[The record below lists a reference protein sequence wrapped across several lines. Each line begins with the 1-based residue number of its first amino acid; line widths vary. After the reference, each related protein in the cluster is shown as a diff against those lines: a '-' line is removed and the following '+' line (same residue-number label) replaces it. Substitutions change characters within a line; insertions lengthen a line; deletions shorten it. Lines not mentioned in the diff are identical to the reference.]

1 MVPWIKALGNRGLTA
16 HNPRTMQS
24 VEIQTPAKI
33 NLFLRVLGRRPDG
46 YHDLES
52 LMIPVS
58 LYDRVKIERVGQGLQ
73 VECPGQPALDGGA
86 NLAHAAARA
95 WLHQQGRPESGYRIT
110 IVKKIPIQAGLGGGS
125 SDAAAVLQGL
135 QALNKKPLS
144 DKILHDLATDLG
156 ADVPFFLMNGPCLAR
171 GIGERLSP
179 AGDLPRIWLILAR
192 APFGLETRRVFETL
206 KYPLTSLGDDD
217 SHNRSQ
223 KWGFTRL
230 ADALSNDLQPIGER
244 LHPVIRRVR
253 QELSKAGAAGALM
266 SGSGPSVF
274 GLFRTRHAARQTLR
288 RMRRTKGWTYLV
300 LRAVSWDDNKGE
312 KRVV

>member
-1 MVPWIKALGNRGLTA
+1 MKSI
-16 HNPRTMQS
+16 Q
-24 VEIQTPAKI
+24 IQTPAKI

-46 YHDLES
+46 YHELES

-58 LYDRVKIERVGQGLQ
+58 LYDQVRIERIDQGLQ
-73 VECPGQPALDGGA
+73 VECPGHPELDGKR

-95 WLHQQGRPESGYRIT
+95 WLQQQGRPESGYHIT

-125 SDAAAVLQGL
+125 SDAAAVLKGM
-135 QALNKKPLS
+135 QALSQEPLC
-144 DKILHDLATDLG
+144 DKALGRLATGLG

-179 AGDLPRIWLILAR
+179 VSQLPRIWLILAR
-192 APFGLETRRVFETL
+192 APFGLETRMVFETL
-206 KYPLTSLGDDD
+206 KYPLTSQEYDD

-223 KWGFTRL
+223 KWGFTQL
-230 ADALSNDLQPIGER
+230 AGALENDLQRVGER
-244 LHPVIRRVR
+244 LCPAIRRVR

-288 RMRRTKGWTYLV
+288 RMRRTRGWTYLV
-300 LRAVSWDDNKGE
+300 LRAVSWDDKKGE
-312 KRVV
+312 NEGALISPAPPGGEGGPPWISPR